1 MDFYR
6 IRQRMIKKDVLEVYP
21 DFTVRSSF
29 KDLMVR
35 GKSFYAIWDEEAGL
49 WSTNEYDVSRLVD
62 AELQAYLDSLTDK
75 FNCDIVVKWMGNYS
89 TGSWRTYRKWLND
102 IPDSYHTLDD
112 HLTFSNTDVVRED
125 YVSKRLGYP
134 LQEGSISAYDE
145 MIGTLYDE
153 DERRKIEWAVGS
165 VVAGEAPSIQKFLV
179 LYGKAGAGKS
189 TILNIIQQLFE
200 GYYTTFEAKALAS
213 SNNSFST
220 EVFKTNP
227 LVAIQH
233 DGDLSRIEDNT
244 KLNSIVSHEEMTMN
258 EKYKPSYT
266 SRVNCFL
273 FMATNRP
280 VKITDAKSGII
291 RRLIDVKPSGNKI
304 PPLRYR
310 ELMGKISF
318 ELSGIAWHCLKVYEQ
333 LGKDYY
339 EAYRPVDMMFKTDV
353 FFNFIEDSYFTFL
366 KQDGVSL
373 KQAYDMYKQ
382 YCNDALVEYKMPKYR
397 FREEL
402 KNYFREFSEITRVN
416 GKQIRNYYNGF
427 ITDQFKSVVV
437 DDLPK
442 PVRLELESTESI
454 FDRECADCPA
464 QYATKDETPMQ
475 RWDDVTTKLSDID
488 TSRLHYVRVP
498 ENHIVID
505 FDLRGDDGEKSALR
519 NLEEAA
525 KWPATYAEFSKGGAG
540 VHLHYIYD
548 GDVSQLSRLY
558 SYGVE
563 IKVFNGKS
571 SLRRRLSKC
580 NDLPVAHISSGLPL
594 KEGDK
599 MINKRTVQ
607 SERGLRDLIERNLRK
622 EIHPGTK
629 PSVDFIKKI
638 LDDAYSSGLSYDV
651 SDLMPKIMVFANNST
666 HQADYCL
673 NLVSQMK
680 FKSDNPAE
688 PGSDP
693 YSDDRIVFFDVE
705 VFPNL
710 FLVNWKYDG
719 DGTACV
725 RMINP
730 TPQEIEQ
737 LLQMKLVGFN
747 CRRYDNHILYARYLG
762 YSNLELYRLSQR
774 IVNGDRNAF
783 FGEAYNISYTDV
795 YDFASAGNKMSLKK
809 WEIELGIH
817 HQELGLPWDQPVPED
832 QWEKV
837 AEYCDNDVVSTEAVF
852 HHLSGDWAARQILAE
867 LSGLTVND
875 TTNQHSTKII
885 FQGDKHP
892 QDKFVYTDLSEM
904 FPGYSFDPT
913 RKGKAKS
920 QYKGYDVGEGGRVYA
935 EPGMYTNVGLF
946 DVASMHP
953 SSIEALNLF
962 GPYTKRFSDLKQGRI
977 YIKHHDWEKAKH
989 ILDGALAP
997 FIEALENGTA
1007 DFTAEDLSA
1016 AVKTVINSIYGLTS
1030 ASFDNPFKDPRNKD
1044 NIVAK
1049 RGALF
1054 MIDLQLECQ
1063 KRGWT
1068 VVHIKTDS
1076 IKLAN
1081 VTPEM
1086 EEFVVDFGKKYG
1098 YSFEHEATYDRMCI
1112 VNDAVYIAKYSDDSK
1127 VNGKHA
1133 GKWTATGTQFQ
1144 IPYVFKT
1151 LFSHEPIEFRDLCET
1166 KSVTTALYLDMN
1178 ENLTIPDGVEKEAAD
1193 RIKARKKEGLAEDA
1207 VVCINKEFSGYSD
1220 DDLRNEI
1227 AKGHNY
1233 IFIGRVGS
1241 FCPIKPGCGGGL
1253 LVREK
1258 DGKYYS
1264 ATGAKGYRWLE
1275 SEMVQTL
1282 HKEHDIDVRY
1292 YNGLVDDAI
1301 KDISQHC
1308 DFEWFAS
1315 DDADSDSIPWCVT
1328 PEKSKVDIS
1337 QCENCAENANCD
1349 VVSE

>member
-6 IRQRMIKKDVLEVYP
+6 IRQRMVKKDVLEVYP
-21 DFTVRSSF
+21 DFTVRSNF

-35 GKSFYAIWDEEAGL
+35 GKSFYAIWDDEAGL
-49 WSTNEYDVSRLVD
+49 WSTNEYDVSKIVD
-62 AELQAYLDSLTDK
+62 RDLQAYLDSLTDK
-75 FNCDIVVKWMGNYS
+75 FHCDIVTKWMTNYG
-89 TGSWRTYRKWLND
+89 TGTWRTYRKWLND
-102 IPDSYHTLDD
+102 IPDSYHQLDER
-112 HLTFSNTDVVRED
+112 LTFSNTEVNRED
-125 YVSKRLGYP
+125 YISKRLTYP
-134 LQEGSISAYDE
+134 LQEGDISAYDE
-145 MIGTLYDE
+145 LIGTLYE
-153 DERRKIEWAVGS
+153 ETERRKLEWAIGA
-165 VVAGEAPSIQKFLV
+165 VVSGDSRFIQKFIV

-213 SNNSFST
+213 SNNAFST

-304 PPLRYR
+304 TPHRYR
-310 ELMGKISF
+310 ELMDKIPF
-318 ELSGIAWHCLKVYEQ
+318 ELSGIAWHCLKVYES

-366 KQDGVSL
+366 KQDGTTL
-373 KQAYDMYKQ
+373 KQAYEMYKQ
-382 YCNDALVEYKMPKYR
+382 YCNDALVEFKLPKYK

-402 KNYFREFSEITRVN
+402 KNYFKEFSEVTRVN
-416 GKQIRNYYNGF
+416 GKQVRNYYSGF

-437 DDLPK
+437 EDIPK
-442 PVRLELESTESI
+442 PKRLELTCEESI
-454 FDRECADCPA
+454 FDKECADCPA
-464 QYATKDETPMQ
+464 QYATKDETPIQ
-475 RWDDVTTKLSDID
+475 KWDDVTTKLSDLD

-505 FDLRGDDGEKSALR
+505 FDLRGDDGEKSAVR

-548 GDVSQLSRLY
+548 GDVSKLSRLY

-580 NDLPVAHISSGLPL
+580 NDLPIAHISSGLPL
-594 KEGDK
+594 KEGDSNV
-599 MINKRTVQ
+599 INKKTVK
-607 SERGLRDLIERNLRK
+607 SERALRDLITRNLHK

-638 LDDAYSSGLSYDV
+638 LDDAYFSGLKYDV
-651 SDLMPKIMVFANNST
+651 SDMMPKIMVFANNST
-666 HQADYCL
+666 HQADYCIG
-673 NLVSQMK
+673 LVSQMH
-680 FKSDNPAE
+680 FKSDEPAE
-688 PGSDP
+688 PGQGE

-719 DGTACV
+719 SGDRCV

-762 YSNLELYRLSQR
+762 YSNLDLYKLSQR
-774 IVNGDRNAF
+774 IVGGDRNAF

-795 YDFASAGNKMSLKK
+795 YDFASAGNKKSLKK

-817 HQELGLPWDQPVPED
+817 HQELGLPWDQPVPEE

-837 AEYCDNDVVSTEAVF
+837 AEYCDNDVISTEAVF

-885 FQGDKHP
+885 FGNNKHP
-892 QDKFVYTDLSEM
+892 QDKFVYTDLSTI
-904 FPGYSFDPT
+904 FPGYMFDPT
-913 RKGKAKS
+913 KKTGKS
-920 QYKGYDVGEGGRVYA
+920 QYRGEDPGEGGYVYA
-935 EPGMYTNVGLF
+935 EPGMYTNIGLF

-962 GPYTKRFSDLKQGRI
+962 GPYTKRFSDLKQGRV
-977 YIKHHDWEKAKH
+977 YIKHHDWKNAKD
-989 ILDGALAP
+989 ILDGALVP
-997 FIEALENGTA
+997 FIEALEDGSA
-1007 DFTAEDLSA
+1007 SFTPEDLSSA
-1016 AVKTVINSIYGLTS
+1016 LKTVINSVYGLTS
-1030 ASFDNPFKDPRNKD
+1030 ASFDNPFRDPRNKD

-1054 MIDLQLECQ
+1054 MIDLKHACQ
-1063 KRGWT
+1063 EKGWT

-1086 EEFVVDFGKKYG
+1086 EEFVMEFGKKYG

-1112 VNDAVYIAKYSDDSK
+1112 VNGSTYIARYSNDAEI
-1127 VNGKHA
+1127 NGKHA
-1133 GKWTATGTQFQ
+1133 GQWTATAAQFQ

-1151 LFSHEPIEFRDLCET
+1151 LFSHEPIEFDDLCET

-1178 ENLTIPDGVEKEAAD
+1178 EGLTIQSGVEKELAD
-1193 RIKARKKEGLAEDA
+1193 RAKTRKKDGFDEQSIVYINPEFEGVTDEDLQ
-1207 VVCINKEFSGYSD
+1207 KEV
-1220 DDLRNEI
+1220 
-1227 AKGHNY
+1227 AKGHDY
-1233 IFIGRVGS
+1233 RFVGRVGR

-1275 SEMVQTL
+1275 SEMVQAL
-1282 HKEHDIDVRY
+1282 HKEKDIDRRY
-1292 YNGLVDDAI
+1292 YDGLVNEAV
-1301 KDISQHC
+1301 KDISEYG
-1308 DFEWFAS
+1308 DFEWF
-1315 DDADSDSIPWCVT
+1315 
-1328 PEKSKVDIS
+1328 
-1337 QCENCAENANCD
+1337 
-1349 VVSE
+1349 VSNDQEEPLPF

>member
-6 IRQRMIKKDVLEVYP
+6 IRQRMIKKDILEVYP
-21 DFTVRSSF
+21 DFTVRNSF
-29 KDLMVR
+29 KDIMVR
-35 GKSFYAIWDEEAGL
+35 GKSFYAIWDEAAGR
-49 WSTNEYDVSRLVD
+49 WSTNEYDVSKIID
-62 AELQAYLDSLTDK
+62 QELQAYLDSLTDK
-75 FNCDIVVKWMGNYS
+75 FQCDIVVKWMGNYS

-102 IPDSYHTLDD
+102 IPDSYHTLDEK
-112 HLTFSNTDVVRED
+112 LTFSNMSVGRED
-125 YVSKRLGYP
+125 YVSKWLPYP
-134 LQEGSISAYDE
+134 LQEGDISAYDE
-145 MIGTLYDE
+145 LIGTLYE
-153 DERRKIEWAVGS
+153 EEERRKLEWAIGA
-165 VVAGEAPSIQKFLV
+165 VVSGDSRYIQKFIV

-189 TILNIIQQLFE
+189 TILNIVQKLFE

-213 SNNSFST
+213 SNNAFST
-220 EVFKTNP
+220 EVFKSNP

-258 EKYKPSYT
+258 EKYKPSYM

-291 RRLIDVKPSGNKI
+291 RRLIDVKPSGQKI
-304 PPLRYR
+304 SPDRYR
-310 ELMGKISF
+310 ELMNKIDF

-366 KQDGVSL
+366 HQDGTTL
-373 KQAYDMYKQ
+373 KQAYEMYKQ
-382 YCNDALVEYKMPKYR
+382 YCNDALVEFKLPKYK

-416 GKQIRNYYNGF
+416 GKQVRNYYSGF

-437 DDLPK
+437 EDVPK
-442 PVRLELESTESI
+442 PRRLELDYDRSI
-454 FDRECADCPA
+454 FDQECADCPA
-464 QYATKDETPMQ
+464 QYASKDETPIKK
-475 RWDDVTTKLSDID
+475 WDDVTTKLRDLD

-505 FDLRGDDGEKSALR
+505 FDLRGDDGEKSAVR

-525 KWPATYAEFSKGGAG
+525 KWPPTYAEFSKGGAG

-548 GDVSQLSRLY
+548 GDVSKLSRLY

-580 NDLPVAHISSGLPL
+580 NDLPIAHISSGLPL
-594 KEGDK
+594 KEGDNDV
-599 MINKRTVQ
+599 INKKTVK
-607 SERGLRDLIERNLRK
+607 SERALRDLIKRNLQK

-638 LDDAYSSGLSYDV
+638 LDDAYFSGLKYDV
-651 SDLMPKIMVFANNST
+651 SDMLPKIMVFANNST
-666 HQADYCL
+666 HQADYCV
-673 NLVSQMK
+673 NLVSQMH
-680 FKSDNPAE
+680 FKSDEPAE
-688 PGSDP
+688 PGDDP

-719 DGTACV
+719 SGDRCV
-725 RMINP
+725 RMVNP

-737 LLQMKLVGFN
+737 LIQMKLVGFN

-762 YSNLELYRLSQR
+762 YSNLELYKLSQR
-774 IVNGDRNAF
+774 IVSGDRNAF

-795 YDFASAGNKMSLKK
+795 YDFASAGNKKGLKK

-817 HQELGLPWDQPVPED
+817 HQELGLPWDQPVPEE

-837 AEYCDNDVVSTEAVF
+837 AEYCDNDVISTEAVF

-885 FQGDKHP
+885 FGNNKHP

-904 FPGYSFDPT
+904 FPGYTFDPT
-913 RKGKAKS
+913 KKTGKS
-920 QYKGYDVGEGGRVYA
+920 QYRGEDPGEGGYVYA
-935 EPGMYTNVGLF
+935 EPGMYTNIGLF

-962 GPYTKRFSDLKQGRI
+962 GPYTKRFSDLKQGRV
-977 YIKHHDWEKAKH
+977 YIKHHDWKNAKD
-989 ILDGALAP
+989 ILDGALVP
-997 FIEALENGTA
+997 FIEALEDGSA
-1007 DFTAEDLSA
+1007 SFTPEDLSSA
-1016 AVKTVINSIYGLTS
+1016 LKTVINSVYGLTS
-1030 ASFDNPFKDPRNKD
+1030 ASFDNPFRDPRNKD

-1054 MIDLQLECQ
+1054 MIDLKHACQ
-1063 KRGWT
+1063 DKGWT

-1086 EEFVVDFGKKYG
+1086 EKFVMEFGKKYG

-1112 VNDAVYIAKYSDDSK
+1112 VNGSTYIARYSKDAEI
-1127 VNGKHA
+1127 NGKKA
-1133 GKWTATGTQFQ
+1133 GQWTATAAQFQ

-1151 LFSHEPIEFRDLCET
+1151 LFSHEPIEFEDLCET
-1166 KSVTTALYLDMN
+1166 KAVTTALYLDMN
-1178 ENLTIPDGVEKEAAD
+1178 EGLTIQSGVEKELAD
-1193 RIKARKKEGLAEDA
+1193 RAKARKKDRFDESSIVYINPEFEGKTDE
-1207 VVCINKEFSGYSD
+1207 E
-1220 DDLRNEI
+1220 LREI
-1227 AKGHNY
+1227 AASGHKY
-1233 IFIGRVGS
+1233 TFVGRVGS
-1241 FCPIKPGCGGGL
+1241 FCPIKPGRGGGL

-1275 SEMVQTL
+1275 SEMVRTL
-1282 HKEHDIDVRY
+1282 HKEKDIDRKY
-1292 YNGLVDDAI
+1292 YDELVNEAVT
-1301 KDISQHC
+1301 DISKYG
-1308 DFEWFAS
+1308 DFEWFVS
-1315 DDADSDSIPWCVT
+1315 DDSDEDLPF
-1328 PEKSKVDIS
+1328 
-1337 QCENCAENANCD
+1337 
-1349 VVSE
+1349 